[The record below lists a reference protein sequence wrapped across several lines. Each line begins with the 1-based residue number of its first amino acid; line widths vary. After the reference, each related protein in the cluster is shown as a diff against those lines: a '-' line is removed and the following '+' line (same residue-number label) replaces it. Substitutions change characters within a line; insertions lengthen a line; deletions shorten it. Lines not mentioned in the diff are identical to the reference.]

1 MATGFMNLYQKIEQ
15 TFFFTLSRKIFGN
28 LSFVYLFQLITLAWL
43 YDVLTHQNEPMMMF
57 WLLCALV
64 GGVFFFTL
72 FYLRFLIVRPIKA
85 MRDALQNINNQQ
97 ADLASHLPQFTF
109 DEFRELSEQ
118 YNTFVSRL
126 SGILKN
132 TYKTAESA
140 TQSNLSV
147 NESMAITAQLGEQQ
161 TQVSEA
167 IFATSADV
175 TQSLEQ
181 IAGNTDQ
188 VFTTNK
194 ANLARIHTSAHS
206 LQSIVSQVGQ
216 ITLLL
221 NSFSQTIAGLKQN
234 SENIRSILKMVEE
247 FSDQTNLLALNAA
260 IEAARAGEAGR
271 GFAVVADEVRTLSVK
286 VNDAT
291 RQISEFINQ
300 MNHLVGET
308 NQESEKLIAQS
319 SGAEQAIANT
329 SSVFDEMVTEFEN
342 SQLQLQNIVD
352 AVHLLEQTQQQTHQY
367 VEQIVSLRQEANQQI
382 TVAVAD
388 NQLLMQKTSETQQ
401 ELQQFI

>member
-28 LSFVYLFQLITLAWL
+28 LSFVYFFQLITLAWL
-43 YDVLTHQNEPMMMF
+43 YDALSQKNDSMLLF

-64 GGVFFFTL
+64 AGVFFFTL

-85 MRDALQNINNQQ
+85 MRDALQKINNQQ
-97 ADLASHLPQFTF
+97 ADLASHLPQFTY

-147 NESMAITAQLGEQQ
+147 NESMAITVQLGEQQ

-188 VFTTNK
+188 VFNTNK

-206 LQSIVSQVGQ
+206 LQSIVSQVSQ

-319 SGAEQAIANT
+319 SGAEQAIADT
-329 SSVFDEMVTEFEN
+329 SSVFGEMVIEFEN
-342 SQLQLQNIVD
+342 SQQQLQNIVD
-352 AVHLLEQTQQQTHQY
+352 AVHLLEQTQQQTHQH

-382 TVAVAD
+382 ATAVAD
-388 NQLLMQKTSETQQ
+388 NQLLMKKTSETQQ

>member
-1 MATGFMNLYQKIEQ
+1 MNLYQKIEQ

-194 ANLARIHTSAHS
+194 ANLARIHASAHS

-342 SQLQLQNIVD
+342 SQQQLQNIVD

-382 TVAVAD
+382 TAAVAD